1 MIIFIICLL
10 IGLYFIYKFYKDN
23 NKDKITKNNL
33 LATDMEIY
41 IAQLEIRP
49 KSNKD
54 IKNVAKYLENI
65 VMPNEK
71 ILAVESAW
79 CLLGTNF
86 AIVTDKRVIFE
97 NKGNDIMTP
106 IEKIET
112 VIQNGTVVTVNKNW
126 IELLSGDKASKI
138 VNLINKQVSSIQ
150 TVGQAIKIENKIV
163 TEETITSQLKK
174 LSDLHDAKVLTD
186 FEYSMKKQELL
197 DKIK

>member
-138 VNLINKQVSSIQ
+138 VNLINKQV
-150 TVGQAIKIENKIV
+150 
-163 TEETITSQLKK
+163 
-174 LSDLHDAKVLTD
+174 
-186 FEYSMKKQELL
+186 FKQ
-197 DKIK
+197 